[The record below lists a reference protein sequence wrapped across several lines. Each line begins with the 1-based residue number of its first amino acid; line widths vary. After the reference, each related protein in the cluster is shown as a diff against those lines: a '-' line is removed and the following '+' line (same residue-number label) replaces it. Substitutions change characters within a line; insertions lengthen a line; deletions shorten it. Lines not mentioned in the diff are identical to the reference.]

1 MQPVETP
8 APLDLVSAFVRNDE
22 PALERIYNLCFPK
35 ARDYIIGSSGSYEQA
50 LDIYQDSFLA
60 LWRNISDGKFIPQT
74 FDDIS
79 AYLTII
85 VRNKWVDYLRSF
97 HHRMIV
103 PEEDMSGWTFVE
115 EEFAE
120 DEKELIELIKKE
132 FVKLGAKCRD
142 LLSRFYYQKQRLAEI
157 ASDLNYTEATARNN
171 KYRCLQKLRELV
183 LAN

>member
-8 APLDLVSAFVRNDE
+8 APLDLVSAFVHNDE
-22 PALERIYNLCFPK
+22 PVLERIYNLCFPK
-35 ARDYIIGSSGSYEQA
+35 ARDYIIGNSGTYEQS
-50 LDIYQDSFLA
+50 LDVYQDSFLA
-60 LWRNISDGKFIPQT
+60 LWRNIRDGKFIPAT

-103 PEEDMSGWTFVE
+103 PEEDLSGWNFVE
-115 EEFAE
+115 EELAD
-120 DEKELIELIKKE
+120 DERELIELIKKE
-132 FVKLGAKCRD
+132 FVKLGEKCRD
-142 LLSRFYYQKQRLAEI
+142 LLIRYYYHKQRLVDI
-157 ASDLNYTEATARNN
+157 AADLNYTEATTRNN
-171 KYRCLQKLRELV
+171 KYRCLRKLRELV